1 MTYSSPITTSNE
13 LTIHSVSVDDF
24 GEWKCEAKN
33 TIAGSIVATDTNTT
47 LLTISC
53 KYQIKSLLQKLSYS
67 NFYNLWLLQN
77 FSCFLEWKS
86 LGIFLFLIEK
96 ESNSK

>member
-1 MTYSSPITTSNE
+1 MTYSSPISTTNE

-33 TIAGSIVATDTNTT
+33 TIAGSIVATDSNTT

-53 KYQIKSLLQKLSYS
+53 KYQIKILLQKVNYS
-67 NFYNLWLLQN
+67 NFNKLWLLQT
-77 FSCFLEWKS
+77 FSCFL
-86 LGIFLFLIEK
+86 FHVR
-96 ESNSK
+96 